1 MSWAQELG
9 HLFREVMNAPIAEQV
24 RAYKQ
29 AEKRILRETRTA
41 FERQEMRRRI
51 AEWVLRAATFGPWK
65 GFSPHL
71 RRLERLGYSSMD
83 SRMWVCAWA
92 ARASKGSPAG
102 RRKTAELIADFE
114 RRARIPT
121 LPSGLREQVELTMAR
136 ARILAGLE
144 ATPGPEKTKALPT
157 SAGSASKSSGASK
170 PAQRSAV
177 CPEPPRSVTLRPK
190 ARSTRPRNSRKAP

>member
-1 MSWAQELG
+1 MPRPLSQASEQRFMHWAQELDR
-9 HLFREVMNAPIAEQV
+9 LTLSLYKSQASIPEQV
-24 RAYKQ
+24 QAYKQ

-121 LPSGLREQVELTMAR
+121 LPPGLREQVELTMAQ
-136 ARILAGLE
+136 ARILAGLDAEPRADE
-144 ATPGPEKTKALPT
+144 AHQRRKKTN
-157 SAGSASKSSGASK
+157 
-170 PAQRSAV
+170 
-177 CPEPPRSVTLRPK
+177 
-190 ARSTRPRNSRKAP
+190 ARSRRSNK